1 MKLDKNNLPIQ
12 ILVSHEWQKVGD
24 EIVTVRKDKKWKR
37 LRELIKKVTGDVE
50 KRLENRPGERKLE
63 IQIKRLRGQHGQFIL
78 KALLDRIE
86 QGDIL
91 IVDIGGERHGEYNPN
106 VLIELGIALGM
117 GKLDSENLFILKPV
131 SLTWPSD
138 LHGILYTDYEVN
150 DDSLKLK
157 DAVGFHAALRGT
169 LMNLARQKNML
180 GDVKQA
186 TVSIEGEE
194 DE

>member
-1 MKLDKNNLPIQ
+1 
-12 ILVSHEWQKVGD
+12 
-24 EIVTVRKDKKWKR
+24 
-37 LRELIKKVTGDVE
+37 
-50 KRLENRPGERKLE
+50 
-63 IQIKRLRGQHGQFIL
+63 
-78 KALLDRIE
+78 
-86 QGDIL
+86 
-91 IVDIGGERHGEYNPN
+91 
-106 VLIELGIALGM
+106 M

>member
-1 MKLDKNNLPIQ
+1 MTLDKNNSSIQ
-12 ILVSHEWQKVGD
+12 ILVSHEWDADDNG
-24 EIVTVRKDKKWKR
+24 IVSIYQDKKWKR
-37 LRELIKKVTGDVE
+37 LRKLIKKVTDDVK
-50 KRLENRPGERKLE
+50 KRSENRPGDRKID

-169 LMNLARQKNML
+169 LMNLTRKKNML

>member
-1 MKLDKNNLPIQ
+1 MTLDKNNSSIQ
-12 ILVSHEWQKVGD
+12 ILVSHEWDADDNG
-24 EIVTVRKDKKWKR
+24 IVSIYQDKKWKP
-37 LRELIKKVTGDVE
+37 LRKLIKKVTDDVK
-50 KRLENRPGERKLE
+50 KRSENRPGDRKLD